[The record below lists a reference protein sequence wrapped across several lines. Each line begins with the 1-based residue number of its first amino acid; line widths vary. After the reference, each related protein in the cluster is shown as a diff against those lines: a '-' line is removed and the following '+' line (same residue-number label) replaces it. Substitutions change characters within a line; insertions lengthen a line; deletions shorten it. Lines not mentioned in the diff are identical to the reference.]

1 MNRIKKYR
9 RRRSKIYNNANKDIY
24 YTDRCG
30 RYTDRRTEPFP
41 SCKQNNWCEK
51 RVGFDWR
58 QGLLVVLHYR
68 GSRGKGLPIENLTS
82 QYFANFYLS
91 VLDHKAKEEWKSSIY
106 IRYMDD
112 IMIGGNDIDALR
124 HCVRQMDMFASEY
137 LCLSF
142 KPPIYRKSKDGQTFL
157 GYKMMP
163 YHYKLSG
170 RSKRRFRSK
179 LLTYKKFLDEGKWTQ
194 NQYEKLIL
202 PLVAF
207 TKHAVSK
214 DFRLSC
220 LSI

>member
-1 MNRIKKYR
+1 
-9 RRRSKIYNNANKDIY
+9 
-24 YTDRCG
+24 
-30 RYTDRRTEPFP
+30 
-41 SCKQNNWCEK
+41 
-51 RVGFDWR
+51 
-58 QGLLVVLHYR
+58 
-68 GSRGKGLPIENLTS
+68 
-82 QYFANFYLS
+82 
-91 VLDHKAKEEWKSSIY
+91 
-106 IRYMDD
+106 MDD

-124 HCVRQMDMFASEY
+124 HCFRQMDMFAFEY

-194 NQYEKLIL
+194 NQYEKHIL